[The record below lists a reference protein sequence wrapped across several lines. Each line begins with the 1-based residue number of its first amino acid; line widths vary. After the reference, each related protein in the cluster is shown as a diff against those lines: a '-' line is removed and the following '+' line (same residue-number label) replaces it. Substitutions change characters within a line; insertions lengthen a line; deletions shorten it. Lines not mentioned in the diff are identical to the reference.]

1 MRQSVGRNT
10 IIITIKE
17 IMIIEKN
24 KKYTKRITI
33 KTYIIIGG
41 VFIAVRLCYMLYEM
55 DFVNNCLI
63 K

>member
-1 MRQSVGRNT
+1 
-10 IIITIKE
+10 
-17 IMIIEKN
+17 MIIEKN
-24 KKYTKRITI
+24 KKYTIRITI

-41 VFIAVRLCYMLYEM
+41 VFIEVRLCYMLYEM